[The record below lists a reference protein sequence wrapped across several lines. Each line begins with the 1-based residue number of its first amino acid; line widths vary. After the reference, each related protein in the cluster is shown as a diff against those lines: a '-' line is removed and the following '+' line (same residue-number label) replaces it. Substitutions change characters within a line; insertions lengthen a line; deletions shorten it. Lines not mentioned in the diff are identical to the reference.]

1 MERAASP
8 DELRPFDAE
17 RVLQIRQEV
26 DQLFQ
31 QSDIEVVRLLTLFLM
46 QAREAENGREEIS

>member
-1 MERAASP
+1 MERRDSF
-8 DELRPFDAE
+8 ELRPYDAE

-46 QAREAENGREEIS
+46 QMREAENGREEIS